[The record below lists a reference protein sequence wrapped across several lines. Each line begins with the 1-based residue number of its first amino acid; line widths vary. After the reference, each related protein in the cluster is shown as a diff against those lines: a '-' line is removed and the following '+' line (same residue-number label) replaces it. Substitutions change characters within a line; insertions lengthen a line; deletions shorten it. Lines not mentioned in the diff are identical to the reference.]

1 MFGTKSFA
9 TAESVTCGH
18 PDKACDQV
26 ADAVLDAILS
36 NDPEALVG
44 CEVTASPNEVHIM
57 GEITTQA
64 NPDYERIA
72 RSTLTQI
79 GYTSHEA
86 GFDAATCAID
96 VDVHGQSPE
105 IVRSVSRAQTDDAGA
120 GDQGVVFGYATNE
133 TDSFMPMPIA
143 LAHKLVHR
151 MDDLRTGG
159 QAPNMLPDGKAQVS
173 VEYENGVPARVS
185 SVVLSAQTQAA
196 CDIDTVREY
205 LSEQVVRPVIP
216 EQLAD
221 SRMQLFI
228 NPTGRF
234 TVGGPAANTGLS
246 GRKNMVDTYG
256 SAAHSGGSSL
266 AGKDPSKINRSGTYL
281 ARYIAKNIVAAGLA
295 KRCEMRMAYAIGLA
309 DPVCMDIDTFGTG
322 VVSDERL
329 AQWVQHSIDLRP
341 ALIIRRFNLRRP
353 LYRALSCYGNVGANA
368 HAMPWE
374 ALDLTNR
381 LSTDLQ

>member
-120 GDQGVVFGYATNE
+120 GDQGVVFGYATDE

-159 QAPNMLPDGKAQVS
+159 QAPDMLPDGKAQVS

-185 SVVLSAQTQAA
+185 SVVLSAQTRAA

-266 AGKDPSKINRSGTYL
+266 AGKDRS
-281 ARYIAKNIVAAGLA
+281 IAAAPIWHA
-295 KRCEMRMAYAIGLA
+295 TSPR
-309 DPVCMDIDTFGTG
+309 T
-322 VVSDERL
+322 S
-329 AQWVQHSIDLRP
+329 SRP
-341 ALIIRRFNLRRP
+341 AWPNVARCVWRTPSDWPIPFAWTSTRSV
-353 LYRALSCYGNVGANA
+353 RALSQMNA
-368 HAMPWE
+368 WPSGCSIPS
-374 ALDLTNR
+374 TYVPR
-381 LSTDLQ
+381 LSFADSTCAGPCTAPSRAMETLAPTRTPCRGKHWI